1 MYNKNSREKRN
12 AWLLSVYLRD
22 YSFRLFWWSFM
33 DGAARRIGAHKT
45 YVHTSRK
52 RRQVCQNYLRK
63 NYSDIINKWKYKR
76 DCEENYIGI
85 DSPVW
90 IFWWQGKRQCPYP
103 VDLCVQSVERR
114 SGRHPVHFVS
124 QENIDDYI
132 DIPKYIRKKFDSGNI
147 LPAHF
152 ADYIRM
158 CLLYKYGGIWIDA
171 AFMLT
176 RPIPESIS
184 DYKFFSINHGGK
196 RDWVAS
202 SDKWSI
208 GLLGSGKNYTLMG
221 FCKEMFEA
229 YWEKEN
235 VEIAYLFSD
244 YIIALGYEEIEE
256 IHQDVDALPENN
268 KDCFF
273 FIENGNKE
281 CDSAKLKRILSENWL
296 AQLTYKVKWE
306 KVKDGKETYFGVLLK
321 ALESV
326 EYK

>member
-1 MYNKNSREKRN
+1 
-12 AWLLSVYLRD
+12 
-22 YSFRLFWWSFM
+22 M
-33 DGAARRIGAHKT
+33 DGVARRIGAHKT

-52 RRQVCQNYLRK
+52 RRQVGQDYLR
-63 NYSDIINKWKYKR
+63 
-76 DCEENYIGI
+76 
-85 DSPVW
+85 
-90 IFWWQGKRQCPYP
+90 
-103 VDLCVQSVERR
+103 
-114 SGRHPVHFVS
+114 
-124 QENIDDYI
+124 
-132 DIPKYIRKKFDSGNI
+132 
-147 LPAHF
+147 
-152 ADYIRM
+152 
-158 CLLYKYGGIWIDA
+158 
-171 AFMLT
+171 
-176 RPIPESIS
+176 
-184 DYKFFSINHGGK
+184 
-196 RDWVAS
+196 
-202 SDKWSI
+202 
-208 GLLGSGKNYTLMG
+208 KNYTLMG

-244 YIIALGYEEIEE
+244 YIIALGYEKIEE

-306 KVKDGKETYFGVLLK
+306 KVKDGKETYFGALLK